1 MPDTAPNSPGLTN
14 SEIVAAYRE
23 KTPGSAKLAEE
34 ARGLFPSGITHDGR
48 HFWPYGPYVTHADGP
63 RKWDVDGNEYVDYFG
78 GHGSHLLG
86 HNHPVLQKAIHEAQ
100 DKGTHFGAN
109 NPYEIR
115 WGNLIRE
122 MVPSAERVRF
132 TSSGTE
138 ATHMALRL
146 ARAYTGK
153 TRMIRFMRHFHGWHD
168 HMASGYH
175 SHFDGTATPGVLS
188 AVAEEVI
195 LVAPNDEAG
204 LTKALTDHDDVAAI
218 FVEPTGSNFGMV
230 PIRPE
235 YLKFLRDAAT
245 KHGVVL
251 IFDEVV
257 TGFRVS
263 PGGAQAHYGVIPDM
277 TTLAKIL
284 SGTMP
289 GGAVVGRKDILDLLD
304 FEVAAEKGFEKVEHF
319 GTYNANPVAAAAGSA
334 MLETIRDTDACAKA
348 NAYAERLRAGLN
360 DAIREAG
367 VRWAA
372 YGTFS
377 GAHIFTNPKGRAD
390 VSPDSFDP
398 MATPMD
404 ELAANAPCVG
414 KLRIALLTHG
424 VDFNGWPGGQTSAA
438 HGDPELRDTLAAFAK
453 SLHLLKKEGE
463 L

>member
-1 MPDTAPNSPGLTN
+1 M
-14 SEIVAAYRE
+14 AAMSQQFE
-23 KTPGSAKLAEE
+23 T
-34 ARGLFPSGITHDGR
+34 SGIVKRFRDANAKSAAHGQR
-48 HFWPYGPYVTHADGP
+48 A
-63 RKWDVDGNEYVDYFG
+63 RKVVPGGTSRATMLQQPFPVYLANASGCRVWDVDGNERYDFNNNMMAMVH
-78 GHGSHLLG
+78 GHA
-86 HNHPVLQKAIHEAQ
+86 HPEILAAVKAQIE
-100 DKGTHFGAN
+100 KT
-109 NPYEIR
+109 
-115 WGNLIRE
+115 
-122 MVPSAERVRF
+122 SAF
-132 TSSGTE
+132 TSVSEREVELAETICGRVSSIDMVTFDNSGTE
-138 ATHMALRL
+138 AVMMALRL
-146 ARAYTGK
+146 ARAHTGK

-168 HMASGYH
+168 HMATGYH

-188 AVAEEVI
+188 AVAENVI

-204 LTKALTDHDDVAAI
+204 LNAALTDHDDVAAI
-218 FVEPTGSNFGMV
+218 FIEPTGSNFGMV
-230 PIRPE
+230 PIRPD

-245 KHGVVL
+245 QHGVVM

-263 PGGAQAHYGVIPDM
+263 PGGAQAHYGVTPDM

-289 GGAVVGRKDILDLLD
+289 GGAVVGRKEILDLLD
-304 FEVAAEKGFEKVEHF
+304 FEVAAEKGFEKIEHF

-348 NAYAERLRAGLN
+348 NAYAEDLRAGLN

-367 VRWAA
+367 VAWAA

-377 GAHIFTNPKGRAD
+377 GAHIFTNPNGRAD
-390 VSPDSFDP
+390 ISPDNFDP
-398 MATPMD
+398 LATPMD
-404 ELAANAPCVG
+404 ELAANASCVG

-438 HGDPELRDTLAAFAK
+438 HGDAELRDTLDAFAK